1 MFPILHCSVITL
13 QNPWW
18 SCQALIKTWLCFK
31 CHSNSITCNT
41 QYQGLRSILVSFMLL
56 NNVSATSVLVLSS
69 QHTVTL
75 YSVLSVSEWLSL
87 NWYKRLRLSI
97 RLSPILIFSFLI
109 NLLQQL
115 FDMWMGEIT
124 TDELILT
131 IKP

>member
-1 MFPILHCSVITL
+1 M
-13 QNPWW
+13 
-18 SCQALIKTWLCFK
+18 
-31 CHSNSITCNT
+31 
-41 QYQGLRSILVSFMLL
+41 LVSFMLL
-56 NNVSATSVLVLSS
+56 NNVSSSSVLVLSS

-87 NWYKRLRLSI
+87 NWYKRLGLSF

-115 FDMWMGEIT
+115 FDVWMGEVT

-131 IKP
+131 IKAQIVGLGKTKVPHLLGLPD

>member
-1 MFPILHCSVITL
+1 
-13 QNPWW
+13 
-18 SCQALIKTWLCFK
+18 
-31 CHSNSITCNT
+31 
-41 QYQGLRSILVSFMLL
+41 MLL

-109 NLLQQL
+109 NPLQQL